1 MIVAYEPIVVYLR
14 RLHKSLLKRLY
25 VNTGPIQGHFVV
37 KVLSRGDNMGWQL
50 RGGVSRVPE
59 TDQGMDLQLRLLSG
73 KRDPTLG
80 RIYVLV
86 WSNCLTLTTKC
97 LSPELKQRCLVGVA
111 TPCYSPLI
119 ELTLGRR
126 HIHSQAVCCMPL
138 APFPLYLP

>member
-1 MIVAYEPIVVYLR
+1 
-14 RLHKSLLKRLY
+14 
-25 VNTGPIQGHFVV
+25 
-37 KVLSRGDNMGWQL
+37 MGWQL

-111 TPCYSPLI
+111 TPCYLPLLI
-119 ELTLGRR
+119 RNLLGRR
-126 HIHSQAVCCMPL
+126 RHGEESVRLVKTKTSCFNVGAANTYTAAVWCGGV
-138 APFPLYLP
+138 LPETKGPKTREKRL

>member
-1 MIVAYEPIVVYLR
+1 
-14 RLHKSLLKRLY
+14 
-25 VNTGPIQGHFVV
+25 
-37 KVLSRGDNMGWQL
+37 MGWQL

-111 TPCYSPLI
+111 TPCYFPLI